1 MSPILIS
8 IVVVLV
14 VVFAVAIRMD
24 MKRRHLNDTQSGG
37 VMGKASRQLRLEG
50 KDKGSQWGA
59 GGG

>member
-14 VVFAVAIRMD
+14 VVFGAAIWMD
-24 MKRRHLNDTQSGG
+24 LKRRRLGDTNSSG
-37 VMGKASRQLRLEG
+37 VMGQASRRTRLEG
-50 KDKGSQWGA
+50 KEKSSRWGA